1 MKTALLGF
9 FGDYESAELARAQ
22 LLVSGFP
29 IDRITLTALQ
39 GAGQSRIRTT
49 PAAHDKFLSMLRALF
64 NHDPSRAERLA
75 DRAERG
81 AATVSAYAHTGAAAR
96 QVVAVLEDCGALEI
110 IRNTR
115 RRMVDRDPVPADH
128 EAAWPSYLWPAT

>member
-9 FGDYESAELARAQ
+9 FGDYESAEVARAQ

-29 IDRITLTALQ
+29 IDRITLTAMQ

-49 PAAHDKFLSMLRALF
+49 PAARDNLLTTLRSLF

-81 AATVSAYAHTGAAAR
+81 AATVSAFAHNGAAAK
-96 QVVAVLEDCGALEI
+96 QVVAVLEDCGAMEI
-110 IRNTR
+110 VRNTR
-115 RRMVDRDPVPADH
+115 CRVVDRAPVPADH
-128 EAAWPSYLWPAT
+128 EAAWPSYVWPAT